1 MIHLYKIPRTDK
13 SLERDS
19 RLVVAKGLG
28 ERGMGIE
35 CFKSIRFPFAV
46 AKMFWS

>member
-1 MIHLYKIPRTDK
+1 MIHLYKISRTDK
-13 SLERDS
+13 SLETDS
-19 RLVVAKGLG
+19 RLVVAKGWG

-35 CFKSIRFPFAV
+35 CLKGTRFPFAV